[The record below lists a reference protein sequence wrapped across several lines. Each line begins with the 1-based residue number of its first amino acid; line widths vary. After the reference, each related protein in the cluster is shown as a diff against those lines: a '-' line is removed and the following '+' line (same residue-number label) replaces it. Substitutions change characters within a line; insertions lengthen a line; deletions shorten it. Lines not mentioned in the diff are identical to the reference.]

1 VNGERA
7 PRLAIA
13 VGAIAA
19 LAGLAVAGTTGS
31 PYLSAD
37 GINLGLVLFGAGLFA
52 ALFAIPFSIERGMR
66 GTEPDRDRRW
76 ERALIRW
83 ALAAAAVIAAGAV
96 LTLAFG
102 FTGGTL
108 GGSVA
113 IVVLLDGALIAGTLV
128 AWMLSG

>member
-1 VNGERA
+1 M
-7 PRLAIA
+7 A
-13 VGAIAA
+13 VGLGAVAA
-19 LAGLAVAGTTGS
+19 LLGLLLAGALGE

-52 ALFAIPFSIERGMR
+52 ALFAVPFAIERGLR
-66 GTEPDRDRRW
+66 GVEPDRDRRW

-83 ALAAAAVIAAGAV
+83 GLAAAAVLAV
-96 LTLAFG
+96 GGVLAIAFG
-102 FTGGTL
+102 LSGGTL